1 MDTILVYDH
10 DIKFSENFDK
20 VVLHIL
26 YNHEHLSR
34 SDKAISET
42 HVSHSEDVH
51 EHAMII
57 SWFFFVNIIHQSE
70 ASMQV
75 CRIF

>member
-1 MDTILVYDH
+1 MYDH

-57 SWFFFVNIIHQSE
+57 S
-70 ASMQV
+70 
-75 CRIF
+75 